1 MREPK
6 TSLYATIT
14 SAPEQIEP
22 RYKRNFA
29 IVQVA
34 FLVLMGVHSFQILL
48 FWSLGANI
56 LALVNIASVLV
67 YPLVIWVNKRG
78 KYQIAAGLVFLE
90 VAIHQSLAVYFLG
103 IGSGFQY
110 HLIAFG
116 SGMIIFPFRHT
127 ISKFLYPILSIALF
141 WALDISF
148 REAIPMVPV
157 DLAFLDLLK
166 IFNITVS
173 FITLVGVILL
183 FENTANRA
191 EAKLQEEYQ
200 RAENLLHNILPVS
213 IAQRLKEGEEL
224 IADKMEDA
232 TILFADI
239 KGFTPIASALSPEE
253 LVQTLNELF
262 KAFDDLVE
270 DHEVEK
276 IKTIGDSY
284 MVASGIPK
292 PRLDHQ
298 IIVAEL
304 ALKMLEVAETIRF
317 QKDLPV
323 QIRIGIHSGPVVA
336 GVIGK
341 KKFSYDLWG
350 DTVNVASRLES
361 SSAPGQIHVSQSVY
375 QGLEKYFHFE
385 KRQKVHLK
393 GKGETQTYFLYK
405 DVPQI
410 KDGP

>member
-1 MREPK
+1 
-6 TSLYATIT
+6 
-14 SAPEQIEP
+14 
-22 RYKRNFA
+22 
-29 IVQVA
+29 
-34 FLVLMGVHSFQILL
+34 
-48 FWSLGANI
+48 
-56 LALVNIASVLV
+56 
-67 YPLVIWVNKRG
+67 
-78 KYQIAAGLVFLE
+78 
-90 VAIHQSLAVYFLG
+90 
-103 IGSGFQY
+103 
-110 HLIAFG
+110 
-116 SGMIIFPFRHT
+116 
-127 ISKFLYPILSIALF
+127 
-141 WALDISF
+141 
-148 REAIPMVPV
+148 
-157 DLAFLDLLK
+157 
-166 IFNITVS
+166 
-173 FITLVGVILL
+173 LVGVILL